1 MGISSG
7 LPSNREIIDEAME
20 ALRQTEPE
28 ILEGDTIE
36 GEFSRVVMTVFDKA
50 YETYKRHERELREG
64 IPRQVLER
72 EAGETFS
79 REDVVRICGQ
89 VVDRM
94 VEAEMSFKQS
104 RSSRAGK
111 SFEIIIRDLL
121 AMIGIPSESVT
132 AQYKRQMSM
141 IDLVVPDIRTALEEP
156 DRAFFLSLKT
166 SLRERWKQVVTEQ
179 NAGQRTYLLTLLQRE
194 TLSNDNAESITRSGI
209 VLCVPDRAKEDRFP
223 DNPRIRGLSVIPSI
237 LRGT

>member
-1 MGISSG
+1 MGISSR
-7 LPSNREIIDEAME
+7 LPSNRAIIDEAME
-20 ALRQTEPE
+20 ALRQDDPGV
-28 ILEGDTIE
+28 LRRRTIE
-36 GEFSRVVMTVFDKA
+36 AEFSRVVTTVFYKA
-50 YETYKRHERELREG
+50 YETYKRHENECREM
-64 IPRQVLER
+64 IPREVLER
-72 EAGETFS
+72 ESGEAFS

-121 AMIGIPSESVT
+121 AMIGISSESVT
-132 AQYKRQMSM
+132 AQYKKQMSM

-179 NAGQRTYLLTLLQRE
+179 KPGQRTYLLTLLQKE
-194 TLSNDNAESITRSGI
+194 TLSNDNARSITKKGI
-209 VLCVPDRAKEDRFP
+209 VLCVPDKAKDDRFP
-223 DNPRIRGLSVIPSI
+223 DNPGIRGLSVIPSI
-237 LRGT
+237 LKGA